1 MYDHS
6 SWYSSDDNELI
17 PLGLFVNKKQVHEGF
32 WILYI
37 FEKEKQ
43 TWLSFINMA
52 VGWFLKKFFRFN

>member
-43 TWLSFINMA
+43 TWLVIYKHGCGLIFEKI
-52 VGWFLKKFFRFN
+52 LPI